1 MASGIHDRSKASS
14 LGNDGESAAIDRSR
28 LIELL
33 NEDLRREYQAI
44 IAYVVYSQVLKG
56 PEYMKIAAELERH
69 AVEELQHALTISKQI
84 DYLGGSP
91 ATEPYPVRTS
101 ETATEMLQF
110 DLNNETDTIRE
121 YRRRVKQCEA
131 VGEFAIAEH
140 LRRIL
145 VDEQDH
151 QIELATALGIEVPRI
166 GEGDSPSAAVD
177 GE

>member
-1 MASGIHDRSKASS
+1 MASGVQDQSQSFA
-14 LGNDGESAAIDRSR
+14 LGADGEIAIDRPR

-84 DYLGGSP
+84 DYLGGRP

-101 ETATEMLQF
+101 EIAAEMLQF
-110 DLNNETDTIRE
+110 DLDNETDTIRE

-131 VGEFAIAEH
+131 MGEFAIAEH

-166 GEGDSPSAAVD
+166 GEADRSNAADSGA
-177 GE
+177 